1 MELCEPPASVVKIP
15 FCVLHSVPM
24 RERFRFVKNT
34 VVALGHTVLEEPE
47 VVSIVL
53 LVGFVVVLVCAF
65 VFPAYAVI
73 ADARPEIVSINPDK
87 LV

>member
-1 MELCEPPASVVKIP
+1 MA
-15 FCVLHSVPM
+15 M
-24 RERFRFVKNT
+24 RERLHRFVKNI
-34 VVALGHTVLEEPE
+34 VVALGQTMLEEPE
-47 VVSIVL
+47 AVLIVV
-53 LVGFVVVLVCAF
+53 LVGFVVVLVCGL